1 MNMDEIEIFFRL
13 AFAGLGLIL
22 TALSFA
28 SWFRTRE
35 PKVLLAGVG
44 FGMLAAEG
52 MLLAVGVFSKDVEIF
67 NSILTMVGLNFL
79 AMAFLY
85 LSILKR

>member
-1 MNMDEIEIFFRL
+1 MNEIEIFFRL

-22 TALSFA
+22 TMLTLA

-35 PKVLLAGVG
+35 TKVLLAGVG
-44 FGMLAAEG
+44 FGMLAVEG
-52 MLLAVGVFSKDVEIF
+52 ILLAAGIFSEDIEAF
-67 NSILTMVGLNFL
+67 NSILTIVGLNFL
-79 AMAFLY
+79 AMVFLY

>member
-1 MNMDEIEIFFRL
+1 MIMDEVEVFFRL

-22 TALSFA
+22 TALTFA

-35 PKVLLAGVG
+35 SKVLLAGVG
-44 FGMLAAEG
+44 FGMLAVEG
-52 MLLAVGVFSKDVEIF
+52 IMFIAGVFSEDIETY
-67 NSILTMVGLNFL
+67 NTILTLVLLNFL
-79 AMAFLY
+79 AMVFLY

>member
-1 MNMDEIEIFFRL
+1 MDEIEIFFRL

-22 TALSFA
+22 TALTLA

-44 FGMLAAEG
+44 FGMLAVEG
-52 MLLAVGVFSKDVEIF
+52 VMLSVGIFSEDVEAF
-67 NSILTMVGLNFL
+67 NTILTMVGLNFL

-85 LSILKR
+85 LSIIKR

>member
-1 MNMDEIEIFFRL
+1 MDEVEVFFRL

-22 TALSFA
+22 TTLTFA

-35 PKVLLAGVG
+35 PKVLLAGAG
-44 FGMLAAEG
+44 FGMLAVEG
-52 MLLAVGVFSKDVEIF
+52 VLFTAGIFSEDIETY
-67 NSILTMVGLNFL
+67 NTILMMVLLNFL
-79 AMAFLY
+79 AMVFLY

>member
-1 MNMDEIEIFFRL
+1 MIMDEIEIFFRL

-22 TALSFA
+22 TALTLA

-44 FGMLAAEG
+44 FGMLALEG
-52 MLLAVGVFSKDVEIF
+52 VLLAAGIFSEDVEAL
-67 NSILTMVGLNFL
+67 NSILTMVVLNFL
-79 AMAFLY
+79 AMMFLY

>member
-1 MNMDEIEIFFRL
+1 MDEIEIFFRL

-22 TALSFA
+22 TTLTIA

-35 PKVLLAGVG
+35 PKVMLAGVG
-44 FGMLAAEG
+44 FGMLALEG
-52 MLLAVGVFSKDVEIF
+52 VLLTAGIFSEDIDGL
-67 NSILTMVGLNFL
+67 NSILTIVGLNFL
-79 AMAFLY
+79 AMVFLY